1 MNFNT
6 LERLARQ
13 ALALQP
19 RHIPARTGIM
29 QYALTGAEADA
40 LRSSRWQ
47 TAARLGRDEDE
58 DARRRDIVAEE
69 PEMGGW
75 F

>member
-1 MNFNT
+1 MNLNA

-19 RHIPARTGIM
+19 ATARARGAM
-29 QYALTGAEADA
+29 RYALTEAEANA

-47 TAARLGRDEDE
+47 TAAPLGRDE
-58 DARRRDIVAEE
+58 DARRRDVVADA